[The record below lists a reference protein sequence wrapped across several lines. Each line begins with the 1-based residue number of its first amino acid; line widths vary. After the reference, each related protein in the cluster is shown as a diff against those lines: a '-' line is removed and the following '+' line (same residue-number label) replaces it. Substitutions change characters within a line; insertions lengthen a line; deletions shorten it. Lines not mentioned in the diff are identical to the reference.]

1 MRARALKKK
10 SKTGIAGSML
20 EWVLTVSSFVENLPE
35 DSSTAQCLSQLYQ
48 LRYRTSAVKCL
59 SRTEY

>member
-1 MRARALKKK
+1 MVCVKKK
-10 SKTGIAGSML
+10 KRSKIGIAGSMQ

-48 LRYRTSAVKCL
+48 LQIVIHIL
-59 SRTEY
+59 